1 MSVHSFLVC
10 SLSTVLFLFLAAVS
24 EVLFLPGC
32 YAEYLLLIYIFLISC
47 TWLIN
52 DAADDD
58 ANDDD
63 DEELARK
70 SVYVVLPGSAIFKL

>member
-1 MSVHSFLVC
+1 M
-10 SLSTVLFLFLAAVS
+10 LST
-24 EVLFLPGC
+24 C
-32 YAEYLLLIYIFLISC
+32 YLYIFLISC

-70 SVYVVLPGSAIFKL
+70 SVYVVLPGSVIFKL